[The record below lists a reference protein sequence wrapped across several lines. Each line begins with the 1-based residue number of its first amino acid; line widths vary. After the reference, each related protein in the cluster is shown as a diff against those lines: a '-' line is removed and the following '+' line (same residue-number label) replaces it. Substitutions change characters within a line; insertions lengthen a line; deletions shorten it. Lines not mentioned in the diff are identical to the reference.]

1 MQRFFVVCLAF
12 TCGLVLTTEAAAQ
25 SRFPVSSET
34 SVGFRVG
41 HGGTYVNRGG
51 AALDLLLS
59 ARLSDTSAGTLIGGL
74 AVEVQSPVTSELE
87 CRMVDPGG
95 AGAPEFPTFLS
106 GAALLGVQRGSVR
119 TLSARIAAG
128 PAYHKDFDGGGAA
141 GLHGRMDVATPTWLH
156 IAAIASLR
164 GAVLPSFRGEALGI
178 TSFGLGFRIQ

>member
-12 TCGLVLTTEAAAQ
+12 TCGVVLTTEAAAQ
-25 SRFPVSSET
+25 SRFPVSSEM

-41 HGGTYVNRGG
+41 HGGTYVSRGG

-59 ARLSDTSAGTLIGGL
+59 ARLREISAGTLIGGL
-74 AVEVQSPVTSELE
+74 ALEVQTPVTSELE
-87 CRMVDPGG
+87 CRMIDPGG
-95 AGAPEFPTFLS
+95 ACAPEFPTFLS
-106 GAALLGVQRGSVR
+106 GAVIFGAQRGSAR
-119 TLSARIAAG
+119 TPSARIAAG
-128 PAYHKDFDGGGAA
+128 PAYYRDFEGGGAL